1 MGKSELNEISGSMS
15 GVCDNVGAVT
25 SGNGD
30 VGSEAGQQGAASA
43 SAGIDFNDS
52 DSEFNKVRRWRI
64 TLANDKKKRVYVYN
78 TTLYGFDTH

>member
-1 MGKSELNEISGSMS
+1 MGKSELNEISSSMS
-15 GVCDNVGAVT
+15 GVCENVGAAM

-64 TLANDKKKRVYVYN
+64 ILANNKTKKKR
-78 TTLYGFDTH
+78 GFIY